1 MFIKMEIMINNMN
14 EQIHLLQHDIHV
26 IQNKIREL
34 SLDYKKTY
42 VPLLKKFADT
52 NARQDEALNYLSTWA
67 AIWIS
72 FGGLLCTFLY
82 VILIAKGPRGGGS
95 GTNNVSYNT
104 NESVTNSF
112 IPENIPTNV
121 AEVASENVV
130 RHIPPNFIV
139 PLGQNHDMGG
149 RTLTEF
155 IHNPSLTD
163 SILNETE
170 RLLYNNMT
178 VEQKVQKLM
187 EVLND
192 APDPEIMAEL
202 YTALGKTPPFF

>member
-1 MFIKMEIMINNMN
+1 
-14 EQIHLLQHDIHV
+14 
-26 IQNKIREL
+26 
-34 SLDYKKTY
+34 
-42 VPLLKKFADT
+42 
-52 NARQDEALNYLSTWA
+52 
-67 AIWIS
+67 
-72 FGGLLCTFLY
+72 
-82 VILIAKGPRGGGS
+82 
-95 GTNNVSYNT
+95 
-104 NESVTNSF
+104 
-112 IPENIPTNV
+112 
-121 AEVASENVV
+121 
-130 RHIPPNFIV
+130 
-139 PLGQNHDMGG
+139 MGG